1 MVSEVPM
8 QTAPD
13 HSPNQPVTV
22 GQQGNAMVNNIR
34 LTVPLSAWIVALF
47 AVASVLISL
56 WSLHEAAQ
64 IRMKEQLNAYNL
76 DELKTNQV
84 AYLIGKEQT
93 DHDLIQA
100 YGISKLIGAK
110 HVNKSK

>member
-34 LTVPLSAWIVALF
+34 LTVPLSA
-47 AVASVLISL
+47 ISATSTARL
-56 WSLHEAAQ
+56 RYQ
-64 IRMKEQLNAYNL
+64 
-76 DELKTNQV
+76 
-84 AYLIGKEQT
+84 
-93 DHDLIQA
+93 
-100 YGISKLIGAK
+100 
-110 HVNKSK
+110 